1 MSERTELEQLVKEKS
16 NLEEQSQRL
25 DEEQKKLNLRAKMLY
40 EKIIQE
46 IKKKNNE
53 KEQAVNQLQTKIGD
67 LEAQLDRLLVSG
79 RVNKEKTAKDE
90 DTTEEATLEAFE
102 EDVLDIDENITVAE
116 IPGDVAMDLPQQRKK
131 RKLF

>member
-79 RVNKEKTAKDE
+79 IANKEKTAKDE
-90 DTTEEATLEAFE
+90 DTPDEAASEAFE
-102 EDVLDIDENITVAE
+102 EDVLDIDESITVAE